1 MSLSLKTATW
11 LASVS
16 FLGMPTVFQNF
27 DKATPGMMPP
37 GWSCMTNQGVPA
49 KWEILKDTTAPSP
62 PYVFAQISNQADTF
76 RFPLAIMDKPVL
88 QNGEISV
95 RLKPV
100 AGKEDQAGGLVWRF
114 RDPNDYYVAR
124 INALENNI
132 GIYHVE
138 GGRWKPLRPRG
149 AADGCIRHAVPSNTW
164 SILKV
169 VFKGPVFSVY
179 FDHRRV
185 FQVEDHSYQGAGKV
199 GLWTKA
205 DSVTYFD
212 DFRVAQK

>member
-1 MSLSLKTATW
+1 
-11 LASVS
+11 
-16 FLGMPTVFQNF
+16 MP
-27 DKATPGMMPP
+27 
-37 GWSCMTNQGVPA
+37 NQGA
-49 KWEILKDTTAPSP
+49 AARWEIVKDSTAPSP
-62 PYVFAQISNQADTF
+62 PYVFAQMSGEGSNF
-76 RFPLAIMDKPVL
+76 RFPLAVL
-88 QNGEISV
+88 DQPLIQNGEVSV

-100 AGKEDQAGGLVWRF
+100 AGREDQAGGLVWRF
-114 RDPNDYYVAR
+114 RDPSDYYVVRA
-124 INALENNI
+124 NALTNNI
-132 GIYHVE
+132 GIYRVE
-138 GGRWKPLRPRG
+138 GGRWKPLQPKG
-149 AADGCIRHAVPSNTW
+149 SADGCVQHPVPLNSW

-185 FQVEDHSYQGAGKV
+185 FQVEDGSYLGAGKV

>member
-1 MSLSLKTATW
+1 
-11 LASVS
+11 
-16 FLGMPTVFQNF
+16 
-27 DKATPGMMPP
+27 
-37 GWSCMTNQGVPA
+37 MTNQGAAA
-49 KWEILKDTTAPSP
+49 KWEIRRDITAPSP
-62 PYVFAQISNQADTF
+62 PYVFAQVSADASSY
-76 RFPLAIMDKPVL
+76 RYPIAILDRPTL

-100 AGKEDQAGGLVWRF
+100 AGREDQAGGLVWRF
-114 RDPNDYYVAR
+114 RDPNNYYVVRA
-124 INALENNI
+124 NALANNI
-132 GIYHVE
+132 AVYQVQDGHW
-138 GGRWKPLRPRG
+138 RPLRPKG
-149 AADGCIRHAVPSNTW
+149 AAADGYVRHAVPSNAW

-169 VFKGPVFSVY
+169 TFKGPVFSVY

-185 FQVEDHSYQGAGKV
+185 IQVEDRSYQGAGRV